1 MRTLRFAR
9 LVALLVTLA
18 LACGLGQPALAA
30 DSELKPINTVCPVTG
45 QPVDPTLA
53 PVVVVLGKGDK
64 AKRIII
70 GIADRSAAAQ
80 IKTDP
85 QRFAEAA
92 KANRAAK

>member
-1 MRTLRFAR
+1 MHLLRSTLMFA
-9 LVALLVTLA
+9 LFLA
-18 LACGLGQPALAA
+18 LGVAQPLAA
-30 DSELKPINTVCPVTG
+30 ADQDLKPVNTVCPVTG
-45 QPVDPTLA
+45 QPVDPTLS

-64 AKRIII
+64 AKRIVI

-80 IKTDP
+80 IKADP